1 MSKGLVHFMHGKESG
16 PNGSKIV
23 ALAEVARQQGWDVA
37 SLDYSHTVDP
47 ALRLE
52 QLRDACT
59 GLDQPLVL
67 AGSSM
72 GGWVAAEASAWVDAH
87 GVFLL
92 APALYMPGYPTQ
104 APPYWPPM
112 PKSCTAGTTRSSLA
126 RTRSAL
132 PDCGAAPRTW
142 CPASTASIPASPCC
156 ASCSGLSWRVA
167 RQALERLLQSDT
179 KKSCV
184 RLCAADNRRGRQHSA
199 PGTSWT
205 CANRPCKQ

>member
-104 APPYWPPM
+104 APAILATHAEIVHGWDDEVIPCENAIRFARLRR
-112 PKSCTAGTTRSSLA
+112 CTLHLVPGEHRLDTCIPLLCELFGAFLA
-126 RTRSAL
+126 R
-132 PDCGAAPRTW
+132 
-142 CPASTASIPASPCC
+142 
-156 ASCSGLSWRVA
+156 
-167 RQALERLLQSDT
+167 
-179 KKSCV
+179 
-184 RLCAADNRRGRQHSA
+184 CAASA
-199 PGTSWT
+199 
-205 CANRPCKQ
+205 